1 MNSFK
6 YFEPLHIH
14 ALILWFIISFII
26 LILPIIKKGIE
37 KGWYTKAL
45 GYILIFSKIFDIY
58 FRIVFEH
65 QECHTTLPL
74 NLCNI
79 AILIA
84 GVYFITKKNILFNL
98 VYFFFTGAILAIL
111 LPDLNP
117 YYNKL
122 YIYVFI
128 GTHVLEIM
136 SVIYAFIHLNA
147 RVTKKGL
154 YTALILYLLLTF
166 IALFINSKL
175 GTNYMYVSD
184 YIISAVNFI
193 KPLKLYTILFTILF
207 MISMTI
213 TYLPFIYVDNS
224 DIEEENI

>member
-14 ALILWFIISFII
+14 ALITWFIISFII
-26 LILPIIKKGIE
+26 LILPILKKGIE
-37 KGWYTKAL
+37 KGIYTKML
-45 GYILIFSKIFDIY
+45 GILFIFSKIFDIY
-58 FRIVFEH
+58 YRIVFEH
-65 QECHTTLPL
+65 QDWHTTFPL

-84 GVYFITKKNILFNL
+84 GVYFLTKKNILFNL
-98 VYFFFTGAILAIL
+98 LYFFFVGAILAIL

-128 GTHVLEIM
+128 GTHVLEITA
-136 SVIYAFIHLNA
+136 VIYAFIHLNA

-154 YTALILYLLLTF
+154 YLALCMYLLLTF
-166 IALFINSKL
+166 VALFINSKL
-175 GTNYMYVSD
+175 GTNYMYVSN

-207 MISMTI
+207 MLSMTI
-213 TYLPFIYVDNS
+213 TYLPFVYVDNS
-224 DIEEENI
+224 EIEEENI